1 MIIHIVKNT
10 VKEGTKAD
18 STVVAKDF
26 MAYVKEN
33 CPGCISAR
41 VMADPEKDTEVV
53 NIIEWED
60 MDSLKAHLAGDS
72 LGKFVDRLM
81 PYFAGNTTEV
91 YEIL

>member
-18 STVVAKDF
+18 YTVVAKDF

-41 VMADPEKDTEVV
+41 VMADPEKDNEVV
-53 NIIEWED
+53 NLIEWED
-60 MDSLKAHLAGDS
+60 MNSLKAHLEGDS
-72 LGKFVDRLM
+72 LMKFMDRLV
-81 PYFAGNTTEV
+81 PYFAGNTTEI
-91 YEIL
+91 YEIM